1 MILASVGTGSS
12 PSLGDFQMLKLIALC
27 TIGAGS
33 IAGLLSSELGPD
45 LALAILS
52 AFF

>member
-1 MILASVGTGSS
+1 MIL
-12 PSLGDFQMLKLIALC
+12 LKLTALC

-33 IAGLLSSELGPD
+33 IAELFASELGPD

-52 AFF
+52 TFF

>member
-1 MILASVGTGSS
+1 MI
-12 PSLGDFQMLKLIALC
+12 MLKLAALC

-33 IAGLLSSELGPD
+33 IAALLSSELGPD

-52 AFF
+52 TFF